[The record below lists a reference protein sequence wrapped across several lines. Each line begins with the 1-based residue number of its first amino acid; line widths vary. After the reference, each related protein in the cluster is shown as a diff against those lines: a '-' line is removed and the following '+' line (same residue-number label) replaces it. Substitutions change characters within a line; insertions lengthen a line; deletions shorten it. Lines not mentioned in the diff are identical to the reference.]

1 MAAEKAQMEEV
12 MADWRPVF
20 TVAADAWAEVGS
32 RC

>member
-12 MADWRPVF
+12 VADWRPVF
-20 TVAADAWAEVGS
+20 TVAVGAWAEVGF